1 MWNHNMKKHILG
13 VGYKKTAV
21 PREIQRGAVRGLFTG
36 VLMFVQHW
44 WAMMKLIHLLAI
56 PDIVVHANQHI

>member
-21 PREIQRGAVRGLFTG
+21 PREIQRGAVRVLFTG
-36 VLMFVQHW
+36 VLMFVQH
-44 WAMMKLIHLLAI
+44 
-56 PDIVVHANQHI
+56 